1 MSEEFKLKAEIRSEK
16 PNITRKNNKI
26 PAIVYGKHVDPIAVA
41 IDKLEFERV
50 FRHAGT
56 SHLIEM
62 TAGDQKFK
70 TLIND
75 FQKQAVTGQ
84 ILHVDF
90 TKINMKEKIRAE
102 VPLKFIGESTAVIN
116 LEGSLINPID
126 SIEIECLPADLPAEI
141 EVDIAVLDDFEKNIK
156 ISDLAI
162 PAGVE
167 VLSDI
172 EEVIAFVQEPR
183 SEEELEA
190 LNEEVVEDVSA
201 IEVENKGEDAP
212 AEGEEGAAED
222 KSDDKKEE

>member
-1 MSEEFKLKAEIRSEK
+1 MSEEFKLKVEIRSEK

-41 IDKLEFERV
+41 IDKLEFERI

-75 FQKQAVTGQ
+75 FQKHPVTGQ
-84 ILHVDF
+84 ILHIDF

-102 VPLKFIGESTAVIN
+102 VPLKFVGESNAVIN

-126 SIEIECLPADLPAEI
+126 AIEIECLPADLPAEI

-156 ISDLAI
+156 ISDLNI

-167 VLSDI
+167 VLSDV

-212 AEGEEGAAED
+212 VEEGAAEE
-222 KSDDKKEE
+222 KSEDKKEE

>member
-1 MSEEFKLKAEIRSEK
+1 MTEEFKLQVEIRNEK
-16 PNITRKNNKI
+16 PNITRRSNKI
-26 PAIVYGKHVDPIAVA
+26 PAIVYGKHVEPISVA

-62 TAGDQKFK
+62 TAGDKKFK
-70 TLIND
+70 TLVND
-75 FQKQAVTGQ
+75 YQKHAVTGQ

-102 VPLKFIGESTAVIN
+102 VPLKFVGESTAVIN

-141 EVDIAVLDDFEKNIK
+141 EVDISVLDDFEKNIK

-167 VLSDI
+167 VLSDL

-183 SEEELEA
+183 SEEELAELEA
-190 LNEEVVEDVSA
+190 EVVEDVEA
-201 IEVENKGEDAP
+201 VEVENKGEE
-212 AEGEEGAAED
+212 AEAAAETSENENAEQ
-222 KSDDKKEE
+222 K